1 MRSLYSPKAERI
13 LRVLLSRPKKTWKV
27 KGISNEAEVSLGQA
41 SNVKKLLNDREWL
54 NLSSDGFSLKEPMKL
69 LEEWA
74 ENYNFRKNDV
84 QDFYSIKNI
93 PDIEADIADICERK
107 NLNYALTVFSGAARL
122 AASVRYQRAM
132 IFVEESFEDVIPDL
146 ELKQVSSGAN
156 VSLLYPYD
164 EGVFYG
170 ANKVNDLLI
179 ASPIQ
184 IYLDIIGFRGRGE
197 EAAET
202 LLREVI
208 SPQWCRSNL

>member
-1 MRSLYSPKAERI
+1 
-13 LRVLLSRPKKTWKV
+13 
-27 KGISNEAEVSLGQA
+27 
-41 SNVKKLLNDREWL
+41 LLNDREWL
-54 NLSSDGFSLKEPMKL
+54 SLSSDGFSLKEPMKL

-84 QDFYSIKNI
+84 QDFYTIRTV
-93 PDIEADIADICERK
+93 PEIEADIADICERK
-107 NLNYALTVFSGAARL
+107 NLRYALTVFSGAARL
-122 AASVRYQRAM
+122 APSVRYQRAM
-132 IFVEESFEDVIPDL
+132 IYVEESFENVISGL

-170 ANKVNDLLI
+170 ASRKGDLII

-184 IYLDIIGFRGRGE
+184 IYLDLIGFRGRGE

-208 SPQWCRSNL
+208 SPQW